1 MKPTVD
7 VPFGEFPPGLSGTG
21 GFNLTEIEDSY
32 MLSLITKLNKPKAT
46 GLDNVPARLLRVC
59 ADLIAES
66 PTWIFNASVISGIF
80 PDDLKLSKVFPYI
93 LKPANRRIP
102 ITIDQYL

>member
-21 GFNLTEIEDSY
+21 GFNLTEIEESY

-80 PDDLKLSKVFPYI
+80 PDDLKLSKVSPYI
-93 LKPANRRIP
+93 
-102 ITIDQYL
+102 